1 MNLGKSIFRKSN
13 IILIF
18 VCVIIIAFLAIDN
31 MVAQESEEPDKNAM
45 NVKLFYLSPD
55 GNSYI
60 SEDREITK
68 YGAITDQV
76 KTVLMELIRGPETNL
91 SPTIPQGTDVK
102 EVFIDGKKCAY
113 IDFNRSIS
121 QNHIGGTTAELA
133 TIASIVN
140 TLTANFPKEIQKVRI
155 LIDGKEVR
163 TLAGHID
170 ITKPI
175 FPF

>member
-1 MNLGKSIFRKSN
+1 
-13 IILIF
+13 
-18 VCVIIIAFLAIDN
+18 